1 MLHLFQSPIR
11 ERMEAA
17 FSVQTFRTLPSNP
30 RPALTIRWKDAEGR
44 ETKKSLLMEDLDILE
59 EYILEMVHKHTL
71 AYMELLNFSQKNLS
85 AKYPFVHR
93 IINDCSYS
101 H

>member
-30 RPALTIRWKDAEGR
+30 RPALTIKWKDADGR

-59 EYILEMVHKHTL
+59 EYVLEMVHKHTL
-71 AYMELLNFSQKNLS
+71 AYMDLLNFSQTNLS
-85 AKYPFVHR
+85 TKYPFVHR
-93 IINDCSYS
+93 IINDCSFS